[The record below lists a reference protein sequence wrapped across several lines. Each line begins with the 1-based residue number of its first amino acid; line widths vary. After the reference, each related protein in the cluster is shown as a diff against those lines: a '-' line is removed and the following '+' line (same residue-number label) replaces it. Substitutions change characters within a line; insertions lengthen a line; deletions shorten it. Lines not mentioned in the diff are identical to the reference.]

1 MEDWVLDTF
10 SEDAEPS
17 NEGCLLPLSVEP
29 LAFPMPLGA
38 VDNYYEGQEEQA
50 TNFLL
55 AVEAELHQRA
65 AKEKN
70 AQNLKG
76 SGMKGLRELK
86 GLLSSIN

>member
-38 VDNYYEGQEEQA
+38 VDNYYEG
-50 TNFLL
+50 
-55 AVEAELHQRA
+55 
-65 AKEKN
+65 
-70 AQNLKG
+70 
-76 SGMKGLRELK
+76 
-86 GLLSSIN
+86 